1 MSRTELSRLVI
12 VDDEPAIRLLLNEFL
27 QKKFKI
33 TTLNGGVSAIQHFE
47 KNVEPDVLIIDL
59 NMPDM
64 SGLEVIQKIRKNP
77 DWKRVAIIVL
87 SGEESSKDR
96 INCLRAGA
104 DDYVVKPFNPQE
116 LDARIDA
123 ILRRIDH

>member
-1 MSRTELSRLVI
+1 MSKTKLPTLLI

-27 QKKFKI
+27 QKKFNI
-33 TTLNGGVSAIQHFE
+33 TTLNDGSSCLKYLAGS
-47 KNVEPDVLIIDL
+47 EPNVLIIDL
-59 NMPDM
+59 NMPDI
-64 SGLEVIQKIRKNP
+64 SGLQVIKEIRANP
-77 DWKRVAIIVL
+77 NWNRLAIIVL

-116 LDARIDA
+116 LDARVDA
-123 ILRRIDH
+123 ILRRIR